1 MTGMPGEP
9 EYIKYTTIWAK
20 VETRFR
26 EQLQVV
32 LGGQTLNRD
41 RIKVTTRYRE
51 DLDSSMAIGWKNK
64 FYQMSIVGDNKGD
77 GKEVEFLAE
86 EVVDGGYK

>member
-1 MTGMPGEP
+1 M
-9 EYIKYTTIWAK
+9 
-20 VETRFR
+20 FR

-32 LGGQTLNRD
+32 LEGHTLNRD

-51 DLDSSMAIGWKNK
+51 DLEANMAVGWKGRY
-64 FYQMSIVGDNKGD
+64 YQMSIVGDNAGD